1 MGFLQNILYS
11 ALALAI
17 AFSYQTYRDISKPYP
32 IPELDLNEYWGR
44 GDVKNYKEDT
54 TIKPFKI
61 SYSAEVIKRLTDKL
75 DDAPAFAEPLED
87 TAFEY
92 GFNTKHLQKILN
104 YWKGQYLPKWN
115 EREQFLNQFPQFTT
129 QIQGLNIHYIHVK
142 PKTTANT
149 KVYPLILLHGW
160 PGTVREFYDIIP
172 LLTTPSKDNIAFEVI
187 APSLPGYGW
196 SEAASK
202 KGLGAAKIAVV
213 FQNLMKRI
221 GFKKYYVQGGDW
233 GSLIGTDMAAFFPEN
248 VLGFHTNMCMV
259 DSPIANIKTF
269 IASFYPSLFM
279 DAKYVDWVYPF
290 FPKFLTLLQESGY
303 MHIQSTKPDTIG
315 VALTGNPVGLV
326 AYILEKFSTWTNPAY
341 RNLADGGLEKYFTMD
356 ALLDNVMIYY
366 LTNSITTSQRIYK
379 EVFSSEFA
387 DSSINRVPVIV
398 PSACAHFK
406 YELMHQI
413 EWALPEKFVNLLQSN
428 YFEDGGHFAAMQLPK
443 IMYNDF
449 IDFVRK
455 SLQQG
460 NKNE

>member
-1 MGFLQNILYS
+1 MGFLQNIFYS

-379 EVFSSEFA
+379 EVFSFEFA

-460 NKNE
+460 KKNE

>member
-460 NKNE
+460 KKNE

>member
-1 MGFLQNILYS
+1 MFMCKICNYVKFFKNFLC
-11 ALALAI
+11 
-17 AFSYQTYRDISKPYP
+17 
-32 IPELDLNEYWGR
+32 
-44 GDVKNYKEDT
+44 
-54 TIKPFKI
+54 
-61 SYSAEVIKRLTDKL
+61 
-75 DDAPAFAEPLED
+75 
-87 TAFEY
+87 
-92 GFNTKHLQKILN
+92 
-104 YWKGQYLPKWN
+104 
-115 EREQFLNQFPQFTT
+115 FPHS
-129 QIQGLNIHYIHVK
+129 LNIHYIHVK